1 VIERI
6 VIFGA
11 SGDLTRR
18 LLMPGLAQLT
28 EQKALP
34 SKLKVVGSATDE
46 WSTEDFRERIRSALA
61 EHAAGVGAEAR
72 DRLAGMLDYVPANV
86 TDAKDVRRVIGEH
99 CRNTLVYL
107 ALPTALLESVLSA
120 LAAAGLGSTDAVAI
134 EKPFGSDLESA
145 RHLNE
150 LLRTRMPHPTVFRID
165 HFLSDDLVR
174 QVIALRFGNRVFE
187 PTWNATQVERVDI
200 SWMETLA
207 LEGRASYYDRAGAL
221 KDMVQNHLME
231 ALALVLMAEPA
242 RFDANSIRDMRV
254 EALRSV
260 ATPSPDWI
268 RRHTVRARYTSGSI
282 GSRKVVSYVDEP
294 GVDPKRNT
302 ETYASVTLDV
312 ESARWEG
319 VPFTLRSGKAM
330 AADHAEIAV
339 HFRPLG
345 RRVLRHFP
353 GITPNVFRL
362 GLMEPYITLT
372 ATTIGDAREGREHE
386 LELHTAEPRRTP
398 YANLLLEMLR
408 GDATLFIRGDEAE
421 ESWRIIDPVAKAWAA
436 GEVPLQSYPAGGEPP
451 EVSPPRPGSAGSR
464 AARS

>member
-18 LLMPGLAQLT
+18 LLMPGLAQLAA
-28 EQKALP
+28 EKSLP
-34 SKLKVVGSATDE
+34 PNLKVVGAASHD
-46 WSTEDFRERIRSALA
+46 WSTEDFRGHIRQGLADHASA
-61 EHAAGVGAEAR
+61 VSAEAR
-72 DRLAGMLDYVPANV
+72 DRLLAMLSYMPADV
-86 TDAKDVRRVIGEH
+86 TDAKVVRKVVGER
-99 CRNTLVYL
+99 CRNTLIYL
-107 ALPTALLESVLSA
+107 ALPTALLESVLTA
-120 LAAAGLGSTDAVAI
+120 LAAAGLGGTDAVAI

-150 LLRTRMPHPTVFRID
+150 LLRTRMPHPTIFRID

-200 SWMETLA
+200 SWMESLA

-242 RFDANSIRDMRV
+242 RFDADSIRDMRV
-254 EALRSV
+254 EALRTV
-260 ATPSPDWI
+260 ATPSVEWI
-268 RRHTVRARYTSGSI
+268 RGNTVRARYTSGSI
-282 GSRKVVSYVDEP
+282 GSRKVPSYVDEA
-294 GVDPKRNT
+294 GVDPARNT
-302 ETYASVTLDV
+302 ETYASVTLEV
-312 ESARWEG
+312 ESDRWEG

-330 AADHAEIAV
+330 AEDHAEIAV
-339 HFRPLG
+339 HFRPL
-345 RRVLRHFP
+345 RRRIMQHYP
-353 GITPNVFRL
+353 GIAPNVFRL
-362 GLMEPYITLT
+362 GLMQPYITLT
-372 ATTIGDAREGREHE
+372 AMTIGDAREGRQHE
-386 LELHTAEPRRTP
+386 LELHTAEPKRTP

-421 ESWRIIDPVAKAWAA
+421 ESWRIIDPVAKAWAV
-436 GEVPLQSYPAGGEPP
+436 GEVPLQGYPAGGEPP
-451 EVSPPRPGSAGSR
+451 AASPPRPG
-464 AARS
+464 

>member
-6 VIFGA
+6 IIFGA

-28 EQKALP
+28 EEKALP
-34 SKLKVVGSATDE
+34 PELKVVGSAMDE
-46 WSTEDFRERIRSALA
+46 WSAEDFRRNIESGLT
-61 EHAAGVGAEAR
+61 EHASGVSSKAR
-72 DRLAGMLDYVPANV
+72 DRLLGMLSYMPADV
-86 TDAKDVRRVIGEH
+86 TDPKDVRRVIGER

-120 LAAAGLGSTDAVAI
+120 LAAADLGPTDAVAI

-200 SWMETLA
+200 SWMESLA

-254 EALRSV
+254 EALRTV
-260 ATPSPDWI
+260 ATPSVEWI
-268 RRHTVRARYTSGSI
+268 RGNTVRARYTKGKI
-282 GSRKVVSYVDEP
+282 GSRKVPSYVDEP

-302 ETYASVTLDV
+302 ETYASVTLEV
-312 ESARWEG
+312 ESDRWEG

-330 AADHAEIAV
+330 AEDQAEIAV
-339 HFRPLG
+339 HFRPL
-345 RRVLRHFP
+345 RRRIRQQYP
-353 GITPNVFRL
+353 GIAPNVFRL
-362 GLMEPYITLT
+362 GLMQPYITLT
-372 ATTIGDAREGREHE
+372 AMTIGDAREGREHE
-386 LELHTAEPRRTP
+386 LELHTAEPKRTP

-408 GDATLFIRGDEAE
+408 KDPTLFIRGDEAE
-421 ESWRIIDPVAKAWAA
+421 ESWRIVDPVAKAWAK
-436 GEVPLQSYPAGGEPP
+436 GEVPLKSYPAGGEPP
-451 EVSPPRPGSAGSR
+451 
-464 AARS
+464 AA